1 MSSDVPDPTD
11 VEARTVETVR
21 IEDEM
26 EQSYIDYAMSVIAGR
41 ALPRVEDGLKPVHR
55 RILYAMH
62 EMGVTSGSSHR
73 KSSSIVGETMGD
85 YHPHGDQAIYDT
97 LVRMAQDFSMR
108 YPLVDGQGNFG
119 SMDGDPPAAPRYT
132 EARMDSIAEELLEDI
147 EKDTVD
153 FQSNYDDRLQEPM
166 VLPAAFP
173 NLLVNGSSG
182 IAVGMS
188 TNIPPH
194 NLGEVIDATLELIT
208 NPDATVEELMEY
220 VKGPDF
226 PTGANIV
233 GRDAIYSAYA
243 TGRGRMR
250 VRAEFEVE
258 EWKNGRDRIVVTEL
272 PFQANKARIV
282 ERIADDV
289 NEGLIEGIS
298 DLRDESDRNGVRVVI
313 ELKRGANTDVVK
325 NKLLEHHLERTFG
338 VINLALVDGQ
348 PKVLTLKQMLQ
359 EYLEHRREV
368 VRRRSEFDLEA
379 AENRA
384 HILEGRLKALENVE
398 EVVELIRNSK
408 DRSVAKARLEETF
421 DFSEAQAEHI
431 VRMQLGSLTSMESA
445 EIEDEYEDV
454 CAEIERLET
463 ILASQAELDAVI
475 ESELLEIKDEYADDR
490 RTSIIEDEGT
500 VTHEDLIPEEE
511 VFVVMTED
519 DYVKRMP
526 IDRFDDQGRGGKGI
540 IGADVKE
547 DDRVATVF
555 RANTHDYL
563 LCFTNRGQVYRLKT
577 YEIPEMS
584 RTARGKSAVNI
595 LDLDPGENITAVV
608 DTDRFDDGE
617 CVTMV
622 TKQGYVKRTAG
633 EAFDNILSTGIIA
646 AKLEDGDELVDV
658 DVTDGSKDLV
668 IATERGMTI
677 RFDESEVR
685 TMGRNARGVNGIKL
699 GNDDAVAGLVAID
712 DDDDRALLTVTR
724 NGYGKRTLLSR
735 YRTQSR
741 YGKGLID
748 IKTNDRNGPVTAV
761 KAVTPD
767 DHLVLM
773 SERGQIMRTRA
784 GEISEVGRNTMGV
797 TVMDVG
803 TSDAVASVDVI
814 PAEEDQEDAN
824 SDGPVNEQSDRS
836 DSPDFE
842 PSESAATDSDSTE
855 PVATDSDAS
864 ESDGTDS
871 DASESDGTDTDGNE
885 SDGIDTDGNES
896 DSDES
901 ETRESE
907 AKESDDSRGNP

>member
-1 MSSDVPDPTD
+1 MSSEVPDPTD
-11 VEARTVETVR
+11 IDAASVEPVR

-119 SMDGDPPAAPRYT
+119 SMDGDPPAAQRYT
-132 EARMDSIAEELLEDI
+132 EARMDAIAEELLEDI

-153 FQSNYDDRLQEPM
+153 FSSNYDDRLQEPD

-194 NLGEVIDATLELIT
+194 NLGEVIDATVELID
-208 NPDATVEELMEY
+208 NPDATVEELMEH

-233 GRDAIYSAYA
+233 GRDAIYSAYK
-243 TGRGRMR
+243 TGRGRIR

-258 EWKNGRDRIVVTEL
+258 EWKNGRERIVVTEV
-272 PFQANKARIV
+272 PYQANKARLV

-289 NEGLIEGIS
+289 HEGVIEGIS
-298 DLRDESDRNGVRVVI
+298 DLRDESDRNGVRIVI

-325 NKLLEHHLERTFG
+325 NRLLENHLERTFG

-348 PKVLTLKQMLQ
+348 PKVLTLKETLA
-359 EYLEHRREV
+359 EYIDHRKEV
-368 VRRRSEFDLEA
+368 VRRRSEYDLAEA
-379 AENRA
+379 EDRA
-384 HILEGRLKALENVE
+384 HILEGRLKALDNID
-398 EVVELIRNSK
+398 EVVDLIRNCD
-408 DRSVAKARLEETF
+408 DRDEARAGLEKTF
-421 DFSEAQAEHI
+421 DFSEAQAAHI

-445 EIEDEYEDV
+445 EIEEEYEEV
-454 CAEIERLET
+454 MAEIERLEA
-463 ILASQAELDAVI
+463 ILGSESALFEVI
-475 ESELLEIKDEYADDR
+475 KDELLEIKDEYADDR
-490 RTSIIEDEGT
+490 RTSIIEDMGT
-500 VTHEDLIPEEE
+500 VTHEDLIPQED

-526 IDRFDDQGRGGKGI
+526 TASFDAQGRGGKGI

-547 DDRVATVF
+547 DDRVTTVF

-563 LCFTNRGQVYRLKT
+563 LCFTNHGQVYQLKT
-577 YEIPEMS
+577 YEIPEMG

-595 LDLDPGENITAVV
+595 LDLDPGENITAIV
-608 DTDRFDDGE
+608 DTDAFGE
-617 CVTMV
+617 EEYVTMV
-622 TKQGYVKRTAG
+622 TRNGYVKRTTG
-633 EAFDNILSTGIIA
+633 DHFENILSTGIIA
-646 AKLEDGDELVDV
+646 ASLEEGDELVDV

-668 IATERGMTI
+668 IATEQGMTI
-677 RFDESEVR
+677 RFDEDEVR
-685 TMGRNARGVNGIKL
+685 AMGRNARGVNGIKL
-699 GNDDAVAGLVAID
+699 EDGDAVAGLVSTD
-712 DDDDRALLTVTR
+712 EDDDRALLTVTR
-724 NGYGKRTLLSR
+724 NGYGKRTLLSA

-748 IKTNDRNGPVTAV
+748 IKTNERNGPVTAV
-761 KAVTPD
+761 KAVTD
-767 DHLVLM
+767 DDELVLM

-784 GEISEVGRNTMGV
+784 SDISTVGRNTMGV
-797 TVMDVG
+797 TVMDVVED
-803 TSDAVASVDVI
+803 DAVASVDVI
-814 PAEEDQEDAN
+814 PATLENDDAAVADSEDEDEA
-824 SDGPVNEQSDRS
+824 DE
-836 DSPDFE
+836 PD
-842 PSESAATDSDSTE
+842 A
-855 PVATDSDAS
+855 
-864 ESDGTDS
+864 
-871 DASESDGTDTDGNE
+871 
-885 SDGIDTDGNES
+885 
-896 DSDES
+896 DES
-901 ETRESE
+901 
-907 AKESDDSRGNP
+907 N